1 MRLSAIFTGWFIILK
16 FLFNM
21 EINMFDMNEKITV
34 ILEKMFITAG
44 KMSVI
49 AAVVQHPRHFFKI
62 IALIADTG
70 PHVQSLRNPNGLPG
84 ERIGVQP
91 SEANFPDRFGFS
103 GIRERRIPLLSE
115 NDG

>member
-1 MRLSAIFTGWFIILK
+1 LVHHFKIF
-16 FLFNM
+16 
-21 EINMFDMNEKITV
+21 
-34 ILEKMFITAG
+34 
-44 KMSVI
+44 
-49 AAVVQHPRHFFKI
+49 VQHGNKYGRHERKNNRYPGKNVHHRRKNVRHRCRCSTSEAFFKI

-84 ERIGVQP
+84 ERVGVQP